1 METRNYELDLEV
13 RDTANERV
21 ICGICVP
28 YNVEQRIHAGLTE
41 VFIPGAFGAVTR
53 AAHRVKLLLGHDA
66 KALPLGRAQLLRE
79 DANGLYGE
87 FKISKGSRNDDVLE
101 LVVDGALNQLSVG
114 FMPLK
119 DRRRADGVVERVKA
133 HLAEVSL
140 VTFGAYGEA
149 AALTAVRD
157 DLENPNLEAAKAL
170 IAKLAK

>member
-1 METRNYELDLEV
+1 
-13 RDTANERV
+13 
-21 ICGICVP
+21 
-28 YNVEQRIHAGLTE
+28 
-41 VFIPGAFGAVTR
+41 
-53 AAHRVKLLLGHDA
+53 
-66 KALPLGRAQLLRE
+66 LGRAQLLRE
-79 DANGLYGE
+79 EANGLYGE

-119 DRRRADGVVERVKA
+119 DRRRADGVIERVKA

-157 DLENPNLEAAKAL
+157 EIENPNLEAAKSL